1 MQTADHDLKYVLL
14 FDMDSNDPA
23 KYVIAKLEKVEQLAK
38 PHTPHRIRRVP
49 TEVRIVPRDQ
59 AVAGVTCPRLMPA
72 PRGTPWVDP
81 ELPPG
86 SG

>member
-38 PHTPHRIRRVP
+38 RHTPHRIGRVP
-49 TEVRIVPRDQ
+49 TEVRIVRATRPLR
-59 AVAGVTCPRLMPA
+59 A
-72 PRGTPWVDP
+72 
-81 ELPPG
+81 
-86 SG
+86 